1 MMESISLGLTLEA
14 SSHSVELIGGS
25 IMMPVWLSQMMNPE
39 VLAVGSK
46 PWLGPRQVT
55 PNSGGRNGSGRRLP
69 IWYMGWHSRMP
80 GTLAAG
86 LPPKDRRKSPAS
98 SSAMRTEPRV
108 Y

>member
-1 MMESISLGLTLEA
+1 MESISLGLTLEA

-25 IMMPVWLSQMMNPE
+25 IMIPVWLSQMMNPE

-55 PNSGGRNGSGRRLP
+55 PKRGGRKGSGRRRP
-69 IWYMGWHSRMP
+69 IWYMGLHSRIP

-86 LPPKDRRKSPAS
+86 RSAKDSSKSPAAS
-98 SSAMRTEPRV
+98 S
-108 Y
+108 